1 MNRVSFDEV
10 SNIIHQAMTIPLNEE
25 QRDRALKFVENVKAL
40 VTSSKALVDE
50 GEGLVAW
57 LQGSSL
63 CELDDSDL
71 ELDYLP
77 AVRNDLREF

>member
-10 SNIIHQAMTIPLNEE
+10 TNIIHQAMTIPVNEE
-25 QRDRALKFVENVKAL
+25 QRDRVLKFIENVKAL
-40 VTSSKALVDE
+40 VTSSKALAEE
-50 GEGLVAW
+50 GEGFVDW
-57 LQGSSL
+57 LKGSSL

-71 ELDYLP
+71 SLDYLP